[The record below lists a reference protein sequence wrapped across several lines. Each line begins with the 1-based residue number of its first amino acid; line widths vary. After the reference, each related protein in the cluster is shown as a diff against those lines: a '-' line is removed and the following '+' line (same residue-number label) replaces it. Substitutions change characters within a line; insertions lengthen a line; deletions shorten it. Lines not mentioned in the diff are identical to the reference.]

1 MKTSIERTPQLE
13 EHILAAI
20 RAGSFP
26 EVAAAAFGVPKRL
39 FRKWLRR
46 GHHDNQE
53 SLAHR
58 VAQARATARLNA
70 EVRTHEK
77 DPKLWLRAGPG
88 RETIDAAGWTSFAR
102 PQARAARETN
112 IFETP
117 AILRLLSVLRAALS
131 PYPEALDAVTS
142 ALEKEKQPL

>member
-1 MKTSIERTPQLE
+1 MKTTIERTPQLE
-13 EHILAAI
+13 ENILAAI

-26 EVAAAAFGVPKRL
+26 DVAAAAFGVPRGL

-46 GHHDNQE
+46 GHRDNQE

-58 VAQARATARLNA
+58 VAQAQATARLNA

-88 RETIDAAGWTSFAR
+88 RETQDAAGWTSFAR
-102 PQARAARETN
+102 PQARAAQEVN

-117 AILRLLSVLRAALS
+117 AILRLLSVLRAALA
-131 PYPEALDAVTS
+131 PYPD
-142 ALEKEKQPL
+142 ALETVTRVLEEKKQPL